1 MKFVQQYRKT
11 VQGPHLV
18 RIILMVALLVAG
30 LAWAAGQ
37 VMSVQVRTSQLRS
50 RPSFLGST
58 VTEVGYGAQ
67 VTVKS
72 HKGSWVE
79 VSVPGGQSGW
89 LHESA
94 LSEDEL
100 AMVSG
105 ELEANTGASGEE
117 IALAGK
123 GFNKQVEGEYRK
135 QNGDLDFTWVDLMET
150 MVISPEQA
158 EEFLAAGEVEPNEG
172 GR

>member
-1 MKFVQQYRKT
+1 MSSKRRFGTGLLVT
-11 VQGPHLV
+11 V
-18 RIILMVALLVAG
+18 LLVAG
-30 LAWAAGQ
+30 LAWAAGEILN
-37 VMSVQVRTSQLRS
+37 VQVRTTQLRS
-50 RPSFLGST
+50 RASFLGSS
-58 VTEVGYGAQ
+58 VGEIGYGAQ
-67 VTVKS
+67 VEVIS
-72 HKGSWVE
+72 QRGPWVQ
-79 VSVPGGQSGW
+79 VTAPNGVSGW

-105 ELEANTGASGEE
+105 TIDADTGASGEE

-123 GFNKQVEGEYRK
+123 GFNDQVENEYQK
-135 QNGDLDFTWVDLMET
+135 KHGDLDYTWVDLMEK

-158 EEFLAAGEVEPNEG
+158 EKFLAAGQVKPSEG

>member
-1 MKFVQQYRKT
+1 MRSKRRFGVGLLSA
-11 VQGPHLV
+11 V
-18 RIILMVALLVAG
+18 LLVAG
-30 LAWAAGQ
+30 LAWAAGE
-37 VMSVQVRTSQLRS
+37 VMSVQVRTSKLRS

-67 VTVKS
+67 VTIKS
-72 HKGSWVE
+72 TRGPWVE
-79 VSVPGGQSGW
+79 VTAPSGQSGW

-100 AMVSG
+100 AMISG
-105 ELEANTGASGEE
+105 TIEANTGASGEE

-123 GFNKQVEGEYRK
+123 GFNDQVENEYQK
-135 QNGDLDFTWVDLMET
+135 KHGDLDYTWVDLMEK

-158 EEFLAAGEVEPNEG
+158 ETFLAEGQVRPAEG
-172 GR
+172 GQ

>member
-1 MKFVQQYRKT
+1 MKIVQQYRKIVPGT
-11 VQGPHLV
+11 GLI
-18 RIILMVALLVAG
+18 RTILMVTLLMAG

-37 VMSVQVRTSQLRS
+37 VMSVQVRTSKLRS

-58 VTEVGYGAQ
+58 VAEVGYGAQ

-72 HKGSWVE
+72 QKGSWIE
-79 VSVPGGQSGW
+79 VSVPDGQSGW
-89 LHESA
+89 LHKSA

-123 GFNKQVEGEYRK
+123 GFSKQVEGEYRK
-135 QNGDLDFTWVDLMET
+135 KNGDLDYTWVDLMET
-150 MVISPEQA
+150 MVISPEEA
-158 EEFLAAGEVEPNEG
+158 EEFLAAGEIKPKEG

>member
-1 MKFVQQYRKT
+1 MSKRWWNDFSSIRRRLGVGLLT
-11 VQGPHLV
+11 AMLV
-18 RIILMVALLVAG
+18 IAG
-30 LAWAAGQ
+30 VVWAAAE
-37 VMSVQVRTSQLRS
+37 VMNVQVRTTKLRS

-58 VTEVGYGAQ
+58 VAEVGYGAQ
-67 VTVKS
+67 VTVK
-72 HKGSWVE
+72 GRQGPWIE
-79 VSVPGGQSGW
+79 VTALDGESGW

-105 ELEANTGASGEE
+105 TIDAKTGASGEE

-123 GFNKQVEGEYRK
+123 GFNDQVENEYK
-135 QNGDLDFTWVDLMET
+135 KKHGDLDYTWVDLMEKI
-150 MVISPEQA
+150 VITSEQA
-158 EEFLAAGEVEPNEG
+158 EAFLAAGQIVPAKG

>member
-1 MKFVQQYRKT
+1 MNLANHYGKIK
-11 VQGPHLV
+11 QG
-18 RIILMVALLVAG
+18 RGSAQIILVVALLVAG

-67 VTVKS
+67 VTVNS
-72 HKGSWVE
+72 QRGPWVQVTTSE
-79 VSVPGGQSGW
+79 GQSGW

-100 AMVSG
+100 VMVSG
-105 ELEANTGASGEE
+105 ELEAQTGASGEE

-123 GFNKQVEGEYRK
+123 GFSDQVEGEYRK
-135 QNGDLDFTWVDLMET
+135 IHGDLDYTWVDLMEK

-158 EEFLAAGEVEPNEG
+158 QEFLVAGEIQPNEG

>member
-1 MKFVQQYRKT
+1 MRSKRQWGLGLCAV
-11 VQGPHLV
+11 V
-18 RIILMVALLVAG
+18 LMVAG
-30 LAWAAGQ
+30 LAWAAGE
-37 VMSVQVRTSQLRS
+37 VMNVQVRTSKLRS

-67 VTVKS
+67 VTVS
-72 HKGSWVE
+72 SQRGPWVE
-79 VSVPGGQSGW
+79 VTTPDGHSGW

-100 AMVSG
+100 AMISG
-105 ELEANTGASGEE
+105 TIDANTGASGEE

-123 GFNKQVEGEYRK
+123 GFNDQVESEYQK
-135 QNGDLDFTWVDLMET
+135 KHGDLDYTWVDLMEK

-158 EEFLAAGEVEPNEG
+158 EKFLAEGQIKPSEG

>member
-1 MKFVQQYRKT
+1 MRSKRRLGVGLLS
-11 VQGPHLV
+11 VV
-18 RIILMVALLVAG
+18 LLVAG
-30 LAWAAGQ
+30 LAWAAGE
-37 VMSVQVRTSQLRS
+37 VMNVQVRTSKLRS

-67 VTVKS
+67 VTIKS
-72 HKGSWVE
+72 QRGPWVQ
-79 VSVPGGQSGW
+79 VTTPDGQSGW

-105 ELEANTGASGEE
+105 TINADTGASGEE

-123 GFNKQVEGEYRK
+123 GFNDQVENEYQK
-135 QNGDLDFTWVDLMET
+135 KHGDLDYTWVDLMEK

-158 EEFLAAGEVEPNEG
+158 EIFLADGQIHPAEG
-172 GR
+172 GQ

>member
-1 MKFVQQYRKT
+1 MRSKNQL
-11 VQGPHLV
+11 GLG
-18 RIILMVALLVAG
+18 LLLAVLLIAG
-30 LAWAAGQ
+30 VAWAVGE
-37 VMSVQVRTSQLRS
+37 VMSIQVRTSKLRS

-58 VTEVGYGAQ
+58 VTEVAYGAQ
-67 VTVKS
+67 VTVRSKQ
-72 HKGSWVE
+72 GPWVE
-79 VSVPGGQSGW
+79 VSTPDGHAGW

-105 ELEANTGASGEE
+105 SIDVDTGASGEE

-123 GFNKQVEGEYRK
+123 GFNDQVENEYQK
-135 QNGDLDFTWVDLMET
+135 KHEDLDFTWVDLMEK

-158 EEFLAAGEVEPNEG
+158 EAFLAEGQIQPAEG

>member
-1 MKFVQQYRKT
+1 MMSSKRRFGFGLMAT
-11 VQGPHLV
+11 V
-18 RIILMVALLVAG
+18 LLVAG
-30 LAWAAGQ
+30 LAWAASE
-37 VMSVQVRTSQLRS
+37 VMSVQVRTSKLRS

-67 VTVKS
+67 VTVTS
-72 HKGSWVE
+72 QQGPWMQVT
-79 VSVPGGQSGW
+79 VPDGQSGW

-105 ELEANTGASGEE
+105 TIDASTGASGEE

-123 GFNKQVEGEYRK
+123 GFNDQVENEYQK
-135 QNGDLDFTWVDLMET
+135 KHGDLDYTWVDLMEK

-158 EEFLAAGEVEPNEG
+158 EDFLVAGQIQPAEG

>member
-1 MKFVQQYRKT
+1 MSSRKRLGT
-11 VQGPHLV
+11 GFLAT
-18 RIILMVALLVAG
+18 LLLVAG

-37 VMSVQVRTSQLRS
+37 VMNVQVRSSRVRS

-58 VTEVGYGAQ
+58 VTEVAYGSQ
-67 VTVKS
+67 VTVNS
-72 HKGSWVE
+72 HQGPWVQ
-79 VSVPGGQSGW
+79 VTVPGGQAGW

-94 LSEDEL
+94 LSEEEL
-100 AMVSG
+100 IMVSG
-105 ELEANTGASGEE
+105 STEAETGASGEE

-123 GFNKQVEGEYRK
+123 GFNDQVENEYK
-135 QNGDLDFTWVDLMET
+135 KNHDDLDYTWVDLMEK

-158 EEFLAAGEVEPNEG
+158 EEFLVAGQVQPAEG